1 MPLYFAAIRHVPSN
15 EILAQRIV
23 WCGLLLAVLLTAAW
37 RWGDLARALRSPR
50 VRLTFVATAFLLS
63 INWLAYIYGVTSGRT
78 IETSLGYY
86 INPLLSV
93 GLGML
98 VFRERLRPFQV
109 GALALATAGVLVLV
123 VMTGQFPWIA
133 LTVAFSFALY
143 GLLRK
148 TAPAD
153 AFLGLAIE
161 TFVLVV
167 PATAYLA
174 FFAHRGELI
183 FGSTGLA
190 TDVLLVASGAI
201 TAIPLLC
208 FGQAARKL
216 RLSTLG
222 FLQYLAPSAQFV
234 LAITVLGEQMAVYQW
249 ASFALIW
256 VALAVYSLDAVRGLH
271 GSRPLPAVPRV
282 VRLPSP
288 AVSRT
293 D

>member
-1 MPLYFAAIRHVPSN
+1 
-15 EILAQRIV
+15 
-23 WCGLLLAVLLTAAW
+23 
-37 RWGDLARALRSPR
+37 
-50 VRLTFVATAFLLS
+50 
-63 INWLAYIYGVTSGRT
+63 
-78 IETSLGYY
+78 
-86 INPLLSV
+86 LSV
-93 GLGML
+93 ALGIL
-98 VFRERLRPFQV
+98 VFRERLRPLQV
-109 GALALATAGVLVLV
+109 AALVLATVGVLVRV
-123 VMTGQFPWIA
+123 VMTGHFPWIA

-153 AFLGLAIE
+153 AFLGLSIE
-161 TFVLVV
+161 TFVLVA

-174 FFAHRGELI
+174 FFAHRGELV

-190 TDVLLVASGAI
+190 TDALLVASGAI
-201 TAIPLLC
+201 TAVPLLC

-256 VALAVYSLDAVRGLH
+256 VALAVYSLDAVRSLH
-271 GSRPLPAVPRV
+271 GSRPLPAVPRT
-282 VRLPSP
+282 VRLPNP
-288 AVSRT
+288 VVSRT